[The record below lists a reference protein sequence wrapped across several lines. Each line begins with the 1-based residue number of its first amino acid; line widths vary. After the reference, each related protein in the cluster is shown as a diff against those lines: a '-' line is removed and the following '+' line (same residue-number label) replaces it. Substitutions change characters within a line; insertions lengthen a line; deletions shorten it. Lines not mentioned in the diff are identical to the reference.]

1 VAHAGAFSAAG
12 GLRPT
17 WVDLH
22 LHTVVSPCA
31 EVEMI
36 PPFIIK
42 RAQELGLGAIA
53 VTDHNTAE
61 NVAAVIEAAKGSGV
75 AVLPGMELQTR
86 EEVHILCLFDG
97 LEQVL
102 AWQEVVYAHLPPLP
116 NREEFF
122 GAQFVVDE
130 TGEFVRMNERLLLTS
145 TSLSVEEAVAGI
157 RGLGGLP
164 IAAHVDRPSYSLLAN
179 LGFIPDG
186 LALAALEL
194 SRHTDPE
201 AMRARYPQLGAWPLI
216 VSGDAHQLCDLCART
231 LVTWQEPTL
240 AELELALQGREGRKV
255 KVFAASA

>member
-1 VAHAGAFSAAG
+1 VSTAAK

-42 RAQELGLGAIA
+42 RAQDLGLGAIA

-61 NVAAVIEAAKGSGV
+61 NVEAVQRAAAGSGV
-75 AVLPGMELQTR
+75 AVIPGMELQTR
-86 EEVHILCLFDG
+86 EEVHIVCLFDR

-102 AWQEVVYAHLPPLP
+102 AWQETVYAHLPPLT

-130 TGEFVRMNERLLLTS
+130 TGDFICMNERLLLTS
-145 TSLSVEEAVAGI
+145 TSLSVEEAVSGGAGAGRVAHCGP
-157 RGLGGLP
+157 RGPAVL
-164 IAAHVDRPSYSLLAN
+164 
-179 LGFIPDG
+179 
-186 LALAALEL
+186 
-194 SRHTDPE
+194 
-201 AMRARYPQLGAWPLI
+201 
-216 VSGDAHQLCDLCART
+216 
-231 LVTWQEPTL
+231 
-240 AELELALQGREGRKV
+240 
-255 KVFAASA
+255 